1 MRNIVKKVNL
11 GVKLLKKQLKNL
23 KLILNGIRKALR
35 LSKKKKKN
43 ELINK
48 IYNYYIYEYVKF
60 YKPNIESD

>member
-1 MRNIVKKVNL
+1 MRNIAKKVNL
-11 GVKLLKKQLKNL
+11 AAKLFLKKQLKRL

-48 IYNYYIYEYVKF
+48 LYIIIYNEYVKF
-60 YKPNIESD
+60 YKPN